1 LQQVPSAS
9 HVWPLELVEE
19 DMPDHDQEMF
29 KLVSVARKA
38 KIEAEMESKEQLE
51 ILLHLKSTLSDYEAA
66 VNSSLSALQ
75 KADDSA
81 EALRKLVSDLN
92 WNSYLVLCLKQGAI
106 EVPPL
111 ADQTYDLS
119 DAVLVQR
126 KAVVDINR
134 MIVTAGSE
142 NLSIMKATIG
152 SSKDLYRLRWQESVA
167 DWKIDAIMEDTRY
180 FQLLRVTKELQQ
192 LIKSGGKNKH
202 QMEINTL
209 ERQIEHVKA
218 LHELRIDERKR
229 KLFRSHRL
237 IKEKELENDRLNEYV
252 ANLYDVEILRSSML
266 SQIDTSKISL
276 SQWRSETKL
285 AASARPRMRRRAMNR
300 NSGCRS
306 LFGGG

>member
-1 LQQVPSAS
+1 
-9 HVWPLELVEE
+9 
-19 DMPDHDQEMF
+19 MPDGDQEMF
-29 KLVSVARKA
+29 KLVSAARKA
-38 KIEAEMESKEQLE
+38 KIEAEMEGKEQLE
-51 ILLHLKSTLSDYEAA
+51 ILLHLKSTLSDYETA
-66 VNSSLSALQ
+66 VSNSLSALQ

-81 EALRKLVSDLN
+81 ESLRQLIADLN
-92 WNSYLVLCLKQGAI
+92 WNSHLVLCLKQGAI

-111 ADQTYDLS
+111 SDQIFDLS

-126 KAVVDINR
+126 KAVVDINK

-142 NLSIMKATIG
+142 NLGIMKATIG
-152 SSKDLYRLRWQESVA
+152 SSRDLYKLRCQESVA

-218 LHELRIDERKR
+218 LHELRIDEKKR

-237 IKEKELENDRLNEYV
+237 IKEKELENDRLNECV
-252 ANLYDVEILRSSML
+252 DVS
-266 SQIDTSKISL
+266 
-276 SQWRSETKL
+276 
-285 AASARPRMRRRAMNR
+285 RAVG
-300 NSGCRS
+300 SIH
-306 LFGGG
+306 

>member
-1 LQQVPSAS
+1 MRRAHSFRSCSVILTMQQVPSMS
-9 HVWPLELVEE
+9 HVWPLDLLE
-19 DMPDHDQEMF
+19 DEMPDGDQEMF
-29 KLVSVARKA
+29 KLVSAARKA

-66 VNSSLSALQ
+66 VSLSLSALQ
-75 KADDSA
+75 NADNSA
-81 EALRKLVSDLN
+81 EKLRKLISDLN
-92 WNSYLVLCLKQGAI
+92 WNSHLVLCLKQGAI

-111 ADQTYDLS
+111 TDQTFDLS

-142 NLSIMKATIG
+142 NLSIMKSTIG
-152 SSKDLYRLRWQESVA
+152 SSKDLYKLRWQESVA

-237 IKEKELENDRLNEYV
+237 IKEKELENDRLNECV
-252 ANLYDVEILRSSML
+252 AVRRNMFCVIHQHYPLQICSRSRCFCG
-266 SQIDTSKISL
+266 T
-276 SQWRSETKL
+276 
-285 AASARPRMRRRAMNR
+285 A
-300 NSGCRS
+300 
-306 LFGGG
+306 